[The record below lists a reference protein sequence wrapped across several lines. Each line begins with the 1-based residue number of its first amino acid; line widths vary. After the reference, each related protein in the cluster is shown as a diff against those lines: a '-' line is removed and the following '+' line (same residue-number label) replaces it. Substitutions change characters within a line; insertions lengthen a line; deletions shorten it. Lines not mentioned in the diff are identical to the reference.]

1 MKLALVIKTL
11 ILTMLCSG
19 FVYAQGTTI
28 DLGKLNPSDP
38 GDLIE
43 FNRVCGPAGEKISTA
58 ECVSLRARNGKGL
71 CGDFKS
77 ATENLGKFIEVCSES
92 GYEDVECI
100 KRAAACVNKS
110 EGEEGDLTDMNEVN
124 KILGLPQEDSSSEH
138 LNTCTTYG
146 RKDYNSRKSDLGK
159 DLREAQKDLEAA
171 QKDIAKTSEE
181 YSKMKRQQVERMSR
195 VQEQMSK
202 MIDENQKQA
211 QERSRQMSQ
220 DLIEIE
226 KNQATART
234 TNLQVQGQIAGVLA
248 KRAGELARLSDAM
261 IKSNCSQQVD
271 LILRKWA
278 AEGPRSLN
286 SSALL
291 FKNTSEKKRRIQDE
305 YQACIST
312 ANASRKATRKA
323 YASEVQSLKEQMK
336 GNDQQVASMESQKSQ
351 QQQDYQA
358 YMARLKMSET
368 EAYNRA
374 NAEVA
379 AINKENGEV
388 EQIRASR
395 SMEVS
400 KEIEAARKRMNDVTR
415 EMNNLGKEPR
425 GDKTPKDAIGH
436 FKKFMSTVNAFES
449 VAECKPLR
457 AELIKRAKNEV
468 IDAYGKASS
477 TTTPAAAAG
486 TTGGAKSG
494 TP

>member
-11 ILTMLCSG
+11 ILTMLCSS

-28 DLGKLNPSDP
+28 DLSKLNDP
-38 GDLIE
+38 VDLIE
-43 FNRVCGPAGEKISTA
+43 YNQICGPAGEKSLTPDCI
-58 ECVSLRARNGKGL
+58 SLRARNGKGL
-71 CGDFKS
+71 CKS
-77 ATENLGKFIEVCSES
+77 FQGAVDSLEKFIEVCSES

-100 KRAAACVNKS
+100 KRAAACANKS

-124 KILGLPQEDSSSEH
+124 KTLGLPEEDASSQH
-138 LNTCTTYG
+138 LNTCSTYG
-146 RKDYNSRKSDLGK
+146 RKDYNARKSELGK

-171 QKDIAKTSEE
+171 QKDTAKTAEE

-202 MIDENQKQA
+202 MIDDNQKQA

-220 DLIEIE
+220 DLIDIE

-291 FKNTSEKKRRIQDE
+291 FKNTSEKKRRIKDE
-305 YQACIST
+305 YQACIAT
-312 ANASRKATRKA
+312 ANAARKATRKA
-323 YASEVQSLKEQMK
+323 YASEVQSYKEQMK
-336 GNDQQVASMESQKSQ
+336 GNDQQIASMESQKSQ

-368 EAYNRA
+368 EAFNRA

-379 AINKENGEV
+379 AINRENSEV

-400 KEIEAARKRMNDVTR
+400 KDIESARKRMNDLTQ

-436 FKKFMSTVNAFES
+436 FKKFMSTVNSFEYM
-449 VAECKPLR
+449 AECKPLR
-457 AELIKRAKNEV
+457 SELIKRAKNEV
-468 IDAYGKASS
+468 IDAYGKASMS
-477 TTTPAAAAG
+477 ATPAAAAG
-486 TTGGAKSG
+486 TTGGSKSG
-494 TP
+494 NP